1 MCFASSAERTF
12 RAHTLAN
19 MIAESISSPDFTKT
33 GEQASTTGNVK
44 AFFVD
49 KTETKMTENN
59 LKWRVTVADVKMCEM
74 IVELN
79 LSLATAD
86 SHTNILIGREL
97 TNFHWYYYYYGF
109 VVYTYCVA
117 HTVSVAWI
125 LS

>member
-1 MCFASSAERTF
+1 MCFASRSAERTF
-12 RAHTLAN
+12 RAPTVPS

-97 TNFHWYYYYYGF
+97 TNFHYYYYGF
-109 VVYTYCVA
+109 VMNTCCVA
-117 HTVSVAWI
+117 HTVSVAWT
-125 LS
+125 LA

>member
-1 MCFASSAERTF
+1 MCFASRSVERTF
-12 RAHTLAN
+12 RAPTVPS

-97 TNFHWYYYYYGF
+97 TNFHYYGF
-109 VVYTYCVA
+109 VVYTQFLLPGHCLEGCA
-117 HTVSVAWI
+117 HK
-125 LS
+125 